1 MQPRFEQFIRER
13 QYLHNVTPATI
24 EWYRH
29 SLKWLPTEQPSADE
43 LKESV
48 LKMREKGRKATGC
61 NSVIRAINAYLHWS
75 WFIEGLDLW
84 LKESGKMADVSQA
97 LDGLQRIATRKNIAI
112 IASVGSPKQKTQ
124 DGKDTE
130 RYRGRDVIFGS
141 VAWGRK
147 AETIVLISK
156 TDMENDDSTRQ
167 YSVLPRNGR
176 SERFWMDFTAG
187 ELRLVDKPTD
197 IEKPENTALSRME
210 VNVLAK
216 YKPGEIV
223 VYTDELG
230 PEATF
235 YRWRKMAAKQGKLT
249 YSGGIFYLPR
259 RVENKP
265 N

>member
-1 MQPRFEQFIRER
+1 
-13 QYLHNVTPATI
+13 
-24 EWYRH
+24 
-29 SLKWLPTEQPSADE
+29 
-43 LKESV
+43 
-48 LKMREKGRKATGC
+48 
-61 NSVIRAINAYLHWS
+61 
-75 WFIEGLDLW
+75 
-84 LKESGKMADVSQA
+84 
-97 LDGLQRIATRKNIAI
+97 
-112 IASVGSPKQKTQ
+112 
-124 DGKDTE
+124 
-130 RYRGRDVIFGS
+130 
-141 VAWGRK
+141 
-147 AETIVLISK
+147 
-156 TDMENDDSTRQ
+156 
-167 YSVLPRNGR
+167 
-176 SERFWMDFTAG
+176 MDFTAG